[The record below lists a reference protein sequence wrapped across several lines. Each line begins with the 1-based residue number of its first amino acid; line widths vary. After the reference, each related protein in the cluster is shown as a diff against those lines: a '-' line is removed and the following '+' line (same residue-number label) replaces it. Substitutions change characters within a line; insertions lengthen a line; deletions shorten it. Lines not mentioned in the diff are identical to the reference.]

1 MHLSLSILA
10 RPAPTLAW
18 IRVVFELQG
27 WNYKAWNYK
36 AGIKAGLAK
45 VCEVDHWA
53 GMDWE
58 GLDYGP

>member
-18 IRVVFELQG
+18 IRLVFELQG
-27 WNYKAWNYK
+27 WD
-36 AGIKAGLAK
+36 IKARMVSCL
-45 VCEVDHWA
+45 CEVDHRE